1 MKTSIKVFFLV
12 PFLSS
17 IWFNVNAQDPKPLAT
32 QPESGPVFT
41 IVEDMPDFPGGE
53 DAMKKFLAENIK
65 YPDEAV
71 RNNIQGTV
79 YVSFVVQQDGKIV
92 DTKVLRGVGSGC
104 DEEALRVVNRMPVWK
119 PGYQNGKAVKV
130 QYNLPVHFKLASKK

>member
-71 RNNIQGTV
+71 RNNVQGTV

-92 DTKVLRGVGSGC
+92 DTKVLRGVGSG
-104 DEEALRVVNRMPVWK
+104 
-119 PGYQNGKAVKV
+119 
-130 QYNLPVHFKLASKK
+130 